1 VDANPGNNQP
11 TKIMKPIKSF
21 AVAMAGLVL
30 AAASSHAVLLTYLLQ
45 PGATI
50 QVGDK
55 IFGNFTWDGTGGP
68 GSAAGINVTGIG
80 DGTSGSLYGIQF
92 GGGLSQV
99 GTGTSDWQL
108 GYSVTIAPGYDN
120 YISDIHQYANF
131 GGTLGS
137 YVNITEDVLDA
148 PGGNSVATSHLGEG
162 INYAYIDQT
171 DPPAELN
178 DSLVLG
184 TPLQQVWIEKD
195 IQLRAFSPSDDVSMS
210 ILQQRFSQVPE
221 PTTAGCFLLGL
232 GALVCCQ
239 RFTKNRRS

>member
-1 VDANPGNNQP
+1 
-11 TKIMKPIKSF
+11 MKPIKSF
-21 AVAMAGLVL
+21 AVAIAGLVL
-30 AAASSHAVLLTYLLQ
+30 AAASSHAVLLTDLLVS
-45 PGATI
+45 GATI

-80 DGTSGSLYGIQF
+80 DGTSGNLYGIQF

-108 GYSVTIAPGYDN
+108 GYSVTIAPGYN
-120 YISDIHQYANF
+120 YSISDIHQYANLN
-131 GGTLGS
+131 GTAGS
-137 YVNITEDVLDA
+137 LVNISEDVLNW
-148 PGGNSVATSHLGEG
+148 PGGTVVATSHVGEG
-162 INYAYIDQT
+162 INFSNFDPS

-178 DSLVLG
+178 DTLVLD

-195 IQLRAFSPSDDVSMS
+195 IFLQATGPTDFAAVS

-232 GALVCCQ
+232 GALVCFQ
-239 RFTKNRRS
+239 RFNQYRRF

>member
-1 VDANPGNNQP
+1 
-11 TKIMKPIKSF
+11 MKLIKSF
-21 AVAMAGLVL
+21 AVAMAGLAL
-30 AAASSHAVLLTYLLQ
+30 AAASSHAVPLTNLLVS
-45 PGATI
+45 GATL
-50 QVGDK
+50 QQGDK

-80 DGTSGSLYGIQF
+80 TGIGTDLYGIQF

-99 GTGTSDWQL
+99 GTGISDWQL
-108 GYSVTIAPGYDN
+108 SYSVTIAPGYGN
-120 YISDIHQYANF
+120 LISDIHQYANF
-131 GGTLGS
+131 GGTPGS

-148 PGGNSVATSHLGEG
+148 PGGNNVATSHLGQG

-178 DSLVLG
+178 DTLVLG

-221 PTTAGCFLLGL
+221 PTTTGFFLLGL
-232 GALVCCQ
+232 GALVCFQ
-239 RFTKNRRS
+239 RFTQKRRS